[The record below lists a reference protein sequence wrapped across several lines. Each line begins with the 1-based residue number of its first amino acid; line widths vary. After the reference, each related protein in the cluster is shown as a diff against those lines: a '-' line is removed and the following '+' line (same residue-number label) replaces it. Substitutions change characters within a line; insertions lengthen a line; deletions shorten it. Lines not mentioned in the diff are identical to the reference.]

1 MVPAGTIE
9 VRQCLRA
16 ANAVRAVK
24 KERKMRRTRIGAA
37 GAAMVMLAG
46 AAGAATYTW
55 TGGAGDGLFSTPGNW
70 DGGVAPV
77 AATAAD
83 NLVFTTAG
91 TADNDIPNLTV
102 GNVSVTLAAGDQ
114 LTITGEK
121 FAGTGTLAKNG
132 AGTLLFSATNAPDAE
147 FSHAI
152 AVNGGIFQ
160 VNKTGDFHGALAVAE
175 GAAVVCSD
183 GTVNFRGPVEIDGCA
198 TNSGAQVY
206 YYTRVK
212 GNTVGVAAGNT
223 TWFVGG
229 LDGIVTL
236 LGNGSKSGQAVFY
249 EDTSRF
255 HGAFRTNGEIA
266 IDGRT
271 GELFHKVNNMY
282 AGQGTALTVVGGITV
297 NGQDNF
303 GAFGNGIND
312 VVLVTNSTI
321 NVTGAVAAGRPG
333 PISDGNRAR
342 LHLGDGTRVT
352 AAHLLTGYNAWPNYG
367 AIEILDGAVVT
378 VTNRVCPGYHN
389 NSATPPPKGGP
400 TNEWLAVDGG
410 TLNAEGIGIGVGYR
424 GPTSRFYLRRG
435 TVNAEGVYLKAF
447 RAKGSDYSRGGNSVG
462 GHHTYRFIMTGGT
475 FNMGEWGIVT
485 LGCGDNSEADAIL
498 AGGTMNATKDFP
510 LPYYIPTLFGYGNWR
525 REAGEGF
532 TLNTAGHTVTL
543 TTALNG
549 MGDVRL
555 TGNGTVVGTNAIQGV
570 LGGKWTVDG
579 GTTADLR
586 GASSLL
592 GGLSVGANANVTLD
606 VGAERS
612 AAFFT
617 RDGSW
622 PLTSSYANILTYFN
636 EADGGT
642 VSPLISHDMG
652 LWNVSGGRADLP
664 TYAGGSREAIVS
676 KGEFYVAPEEA
687 GTWTFSGN
695 WADNIHIQ
703 IDDESATATS
713 ASKYANLQVALT
725 EGWHRFVIVAV
736 HYTGD
741 ACGPSSRKGMAVG
754 FAKTAVSG
762 NAAAD
767 YTLFSPKNLK
777 MRPSA
782 PCGGAASVRWSTVK
796 TTAWADT
803 TWQNIRV
810 STYADNWDWD
820 EVSLTNS
827 LKATHFY
834 GAAGA
839 GDPRLT
845 GSNYIAN
852 RWDGWFLV
860 PYDKAGTWRFRLKY
874 DNRIRFYLDG
884 EDLGVE
890 AAEIGGEVTGDAIVT
905 PGWHRYEIRTYRYN
919 KSSGPG
925 NNDYAVS
932 YAVKTAADADFGD
945 YVPFDEDSLTL
956 SLAPDGY
963 LQGEIALA
971 SGAAVTNVSETA
983 AVVWGDVKV
992 ADGAAGAVMSGKFAC
1007 VSNTVDFGT
1016 VAANTSDLS
1025 AVLRFDDAAA
1035 NLFADVGR
1043 IAVDFASRPTFG
1055 RALVGPAGGLDALS
1069 DAELARRF
1077 AVTVGGVPAAEAKC
1091 TVLPL
1096 VEDGKL
1102 YLRNAS
1108 GTTVIIR

>member
-77 AATAAD
+77 AATTAD

-114 LTITGEK
+114 LTIIGEK
-121 FAGTGTLAKNG
+121 FSGTGTLTKDG

-160 VNKTGDFHGALAVAE
+160 VNKTGDFHGALTVAE

-183 GTVNFRGPVEIDGCA
+183 GTVNFRGPVEIDGGA
-198 TNSGAQVY
+198 TNTGAQVY
-206 YYTRVK
+206 YHTRVK

-223 TWFVGG
+223 TRFVGG

-236 LGNGSKSGQAVFY
+236 FGNNKYSGQAIFY
-249 EDTSRF
+249 PETSCF
-255 HGAFRTNGEIA
+255 HGAFRTNGEMA

-271 GELFHKVNNMY
+271 GELFCREENMF
-282 AGQGTALTVVGGITV
+282 AGQNQNLTVVGGITV
-297 NGQDNF
+297 NNQENF
-303 GAFGNGIND
+303 GSFGTKPD
-312 VVLVTNSTI
+312 QVVLITNSTI
-321 NVTGAVAAGRPG
+321 SVTEALSAGRRGPG
-333 PISDGNRAR
+333 GNSATKSTLR
-342 LHLGDGTRVT
+342 LGEGTTAT
-352 AAHLLTGYNAWPNYG
+352 AAYLLTGYNAWPAHG
-367 AIEILDGAVVT
+367 AIEILDGAVVN
-378 VTNRVCPGYHN
+378 VTNRICAGYHYDQT
-389 NSATPPPKGGP
+389 APAKGP
-400 TNEWLAVDGG
+400 TNEWITVDGG
-410 TLNAEGIGIGVGYR
+410 TLNADGIGIGINYR
-424 GPTSRFYLRRG
+424 GSTARFYLKSG
-435 TVNAEGVYLKAF
+435 TVNAKGIYQKAY
-447 RAKGSDYSRGGNSVG
+447 RAKGGSIQRGTNAVG
-462 GHHTYRFIMTGGT
+462 GTNTYQFVMTGGT
-475 FNMGEWGIVT
+475 FNMGEWGIVS
-485 LGCGDNSEADAIL
+485 LGCGDFSEAHVIL

-510 LPYYIPTLFGYGNWR
+510 IPYYNPTLFGYGNWR
-525 REAGEGF
+525 GGAEGGF

-543 TTALNG
+543 NTALNG

-555 TGNGTVVGTNAIQGV
+555 AGNGTVAGTNAMQGV
-570 LGGKWTVDG
+570 LGGRWTVDG

-586 GASSLL
+586 GAASLL
-592 GGLSVGANANVTLD
+592 GGLSVGANAQVTLD
-606 VGAERS
+606 VGAGRS
-612 AAFFT
+612 AAFLS

-622 PLTSSYANILTYFN
+622 PLTAAYSTNNILAHFN
-636 EADGGT
+636 LCDGGT
-642 VSPLISHDMG
+642 VSTLISHDMG
-652 LWNVSGGRADLP
+652 LWNVTASGTDIP
-664 TYAGGSREAIVS
+664 TYAGGSREALVS

-687 GTWTFSGN
+687 GTWTFSGI
-695 WADNIHIQ
+695 WSHYIHIR
-703 IDDESATATS
+703 IDDQSATSTG
-713 ASKYANLQVALT
+713 ASNYAHLQTDLS
-725 EGWHRFVIVAV
+725 EGWHRFVIVGV
-736 HYTGD
+736 HAGSGSM
-741 ACGPSSRKGMAVG
+741 GPSNREGMAVG

-762 NAAAD
+762 DAAAD

-782 PCGGAASVRWSTVK
+782 PCGGEASVRWSTVK

-803 TWQNIRV
+803 EWENIRAA
-810 STYADNWDWD
+810 TYMNNWEWD
-820 EVSLTNS
+820 AVSLTNS
-827 LKATHFY
+827 LRATHFY
-834 GAAGA
+834 GSSGPERLAG
-839 GDPRLT
+839 
-845 GSNYIAN
+845 SSYIAN

-860 PYDKAGTWRFRLKY
+860 PREKSGTWRFRLKY
-874 DNRIRFYLDG
+874 NNRIRFYLDG

-890 AAEIGGEVTGDAIVT
+890 SATDAVTADKAVA

-925 NNDYAVS
+925 ANDYAVS
-932 YAVKTAADADFGD
+932 YAVKTAADADFGAF
-945 YVPFDEDSLTL
+945 VPFDEDSLTL

-1035 NLFADVGR
+1035 NLFADVGK

>member
-1 MVPAGTIE
+1 
-9 VRQCLRA
+9 
-16 ANAVRAVK
+16 
-24 KERKMRRTRIGAA
+24 
-37 GAAMVMLAG
+37 
-46 AAGAATYTW
+46 
-55 TGGAGDGLFSTPGNW
+55 
-70 DGGVAPV
+70 
-77 AATAAD
+77 
-83 NLVFTTAG
+83 
-91 TADNDIPNLTV
+91 
-102 GNVSVTLAAGDQ
+102 
-114 LTITGEK
+114 
-121 FAGTGTLAKNG
+121 
-132 AGTLLFSATNAPDAE
+132 
-147 FSHAI
+147 
-152 AVNGGIFQ
+152 
-160 VNKTGDFHGALAVAE
+160 
-175 GAAVVCSD
+175 
-183 GTVNFRGPVEIDGCA
+183 
-198 TNSGAQVY
+198 
-206 YYTRVK
+206 
-212 GNTVGVAAGNT
+212 
-223 TWFVGG
+223 
-229 LDGIVTL
+229 
-236 LGNGSKSGQAVFY
+236 
-249 EDTSRF
+249 
-255 HGAFRTNGEIA
+255 
-266 IDGRT
+266 
-271 GELFHKVNNMY
+271 
-282 AGQGTALTVVGGITV
+282 
-297 NGQDNF
+297 
-303 GAFGNGIND
+303 
-312 VVLVTNSTI
+312 
-321 NVTGAVAAGRPG
+321 
-333 PISDGNRAR
+333 
-342 LHLGDGTRVT
+342 
-352 AAHLLTGYNAWPNYG
+352 
-367 AIEILDGAVVT
+367 
-378 VTNRVCPGYHN
+378 
-389 NSATPPPKGGP
+389 
-400 TNEWLAVDGG
+400 
-410 TLNAEGIGIGVGYR
+410 
-424 GPTSRFYLRRG
+424 
-435 TVNAEGVYLKAF
+435 
-447 RAKGSDYSRGGNSVG
+447 RGGNSVG

-485 LGCGDNSEADAIL
+485 LGCGDNSEADVIL

-555 TGNGTVVGTNAIQGV
+555 TGNGTVAGTNAIQGV
-570 LGGKWTVDG
+570 LGGTWTVDG
-579 GTTADLR
+579 GMAADLR

-606 VGAERS
+606 VGAGRS

-762 NAAAD
+762 DAAAD

-782 PCGGAASVRWSTVK
+782 PCGGEASVRWSTV
-796 TTAWADT
+796 TGTAWADT
-803 TWQNIRV
+803 TWANVRAT
-810 STYADNWDWD
+810 TYTNNWDWD
-820 EVSLTNS
+820 VVSLTNS
-827 LKATHFY
+827 LKATRVYANSGH
-834 GAAGA
+834 
-839 GDPRLT
+839 DRLAD
-845 GSNYIAN
+845 SNYIAN
-852 RWDGWFLV
+852 RWDGWFHV
-860 PYDKAGTWRFRLKY
+860 PFDKAGTWRFRLKY
-874 DNRIRFYLDG
+874 RYNIRFYLDG

-890 AAEIGGEVTGDAIVT
+890 ASATAATADKPVS
-905 PGWHRYEIRTYRYN
+905 PGWHRYEIRTYRHTGY
-919 KSSGPG
+919 SGPG
-925 NNDYAVS
+925 DNDYAVS

-983 AVVWGDVKV
+983 AVVWGDVRV

-1016 VAANTSDLS
+1016 VAANTSDLTK
-1025 AVLRFDDAAA
+1025 VLKFDDAAT

-1077 AVTVGGVPAAEAKC
+1077 EVTVDGVQAAEAKC
-1091 TVLPL
+1091 IVLPL

>member
-1 MVPAGTIE
+1 
-9 VRQCLRA
+9 
-16 ANAVRAVK
+16 
-24 KERKMRRTRIGAA
+24 MRRTRIGAA

-70 DGGVAPV
+70 DGGTAPV

-102 GNVSVTLAAGDQ
+102 GNVDVTLAAGDQ

-121 FAGTGTLAKNG
+121 FGGTGTLTKDG
-132 AGTLLFSATNAPDAE
+132 AGTLLFSATNVPNANY
-147 FSHAI
+147 SQAI

-175 GAAVVCSD
+175 GAAVVCSS
-183 GTVNFRGPVEIDGCA
+183 GKPINFYGPVEIDGCA

-271 GELFHKVNNMY
+271 GELFRRVNNMY

-303 GAFGNGIND
+303 GAYGDSIND

-321 NVTGAVAAGRPG
+321 NVTEAVAAGRPG

-352 AAHLLTGYNAWPNYG
+352 AAYLLTGYNAWPNYG

-447 RAKGSDYSRGGNSVG
+447 RAKGSDYSRGGNSIG

-475 FNMGEWGIVT
+475 FNMGEWGIVS

-525 REAGEGF
+525 REAGDGF

-543 TTALNG
+543 QTALNG

-555 TGNGTVVGTNAIQGV
+555 TGAGTVAGTNAIQGV

-579 GTTADLR
+579 GMAADLR

-606 VGAERS
+606 VGAGRS

-652 LWNVSGGRADLP
+652 LWNVVVSEANLAAEMP
-664 TYAGGSREAIVS
+664 TYAGGTREAMVS

-687 GTWTFSGN
+687 GTWTFSGIWN
-695 WADNIHIQ
+695 HYVHIQ
-703 IDDESATATS
+703 IDDESDTS
-713 ASKYANLQVALT
+713 TGYRDYAHLQAALS
-725 EGWHRFVIVAV
+725 EGWHRFVIVMV
-736 HYTGD
+736 HNGD
-741 ACGPSSRKGMAVG
+741 SSGPSQRPGMAIG

-762 NAAAD
+762 DAAAD

-782 PCGGAASVRWSTVK
+782 PCGGAASVRWSSAKGTV
-796 TTAWADT
+796 WADT
-803 TWQNIRV
+803 SYVTTSANN
-810 STYADNWDWD
+810 YCDNWDWD
-820 EVSLTNS
+820 AVSLTNS
-827 LKATHFY
+827 LKLLNRNGT
-834 GAAGA
+834 
-839 GDPRLT
+839 GDPRLNGGYT
-845 GSNYIAN
+845 VN

-860 PYDKAGTWRFRLKY
+860 PFEKAGTWRIRLNY
-874 DNRIRFYLDG
+874 GDRCRFFLDG
-884 EDLGVE
+884 SDSG
-890 AAEIGGEVTGDAIVT
+890 AESASTDKASTGDVSVT
-905 PGWHRYEIRTYRYN
+905 AGWHRYEIRTWD
-919 KSSGPG
+919 KSGAAGPWPG
-925 NNDYAVS
+925 VEFPAVS
-932 YAVKTAADADFGD
+932 YAIKTAADADFGAF
-945 YVPFDEDSLTL
+945 VPFDEDSLTL

-1025 AVLRFDDAAA
+1025 AVLRFDDAAP
-1035 NLFADVGR
+1035 NLFADVGK

-1077 AVTVGGVPAAEAKC
+1077 EVTVDGVPAADAKC
-1091 TVLPL
+1091 ILLPL

-1102 YLRNAS
+1102 YLRNVS